1 MDEISKKILDKVGI
15 DQPQNQEVPREQ
27 LLNDMLY
34 ETEIKQYL
42 PELKTILSSTA
53 LTSLQ
58 KDAENKQKFP
68 LLNLVRQIL
77 HVYGFQMQPIRK
89 SDGYTKDG
97 IKKFKRFFLISS
109 IN

>member
-1 MDEISKKILDKVGI
+1 MDEISKKILEKVGI

-109 IN
+109 IK

>member
-15 DQPQNQEVPREQ
+15 DQQKEQMIPREQ
-27 LLNDMLY
+27 LLNHTLY
-34 ETEIKQYL
+34 ESEIKQYI
-42 PELKTILSSTA
+42 PNLKTILSSTA

-58 KDAENKQKFP
+58 KDADNKQKFP

-89 SDGYTKDG
+89 SDGYTKTG
-97 IKKFKRFFLISS
+97 IKKFKRFFLISR
-109 IN
+109 